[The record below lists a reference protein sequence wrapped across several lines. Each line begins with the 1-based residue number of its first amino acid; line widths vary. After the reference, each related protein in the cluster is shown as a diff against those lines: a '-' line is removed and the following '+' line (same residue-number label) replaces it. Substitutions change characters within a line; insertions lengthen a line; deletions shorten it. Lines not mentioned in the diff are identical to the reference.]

1 MNGMSYG
8 HSAKRKQRNLRP
20 HPLKDLTSLTT

>member
-1 MNGMSYG
+1 MKVIGYG

-20 HPLKDLTSLTT
+20 HPLKDLASVTT